1 MPTTKPCLN
10 VNPYSTK
17 AISKRPINATKSFDP
32 VQQLINQV
40 TSQNIETSNTAL
52 TKLDEML
59 LSSNV
64 RLISIIIYK
73 YDFYG

>member
-1 MPTTKPCLN
+1 MATTKPCLN

-17 AISKRPINATKSFDP
+17 AIIKRPINPTTSFDP

-40 TSQNIETSNTAL
+40 TSQNIEISNTAL

-64 RLISIIIYK
+64 QLISIIVYK
-73 YDFYG
+73 YNFYT